1 LFGIKIVAIPSVDI
15 RYEFVLDFLAVLF
28 PIFSILASASGII
41 SANSVDEKHGKDNYI
56 EVGNDV
62 GEATGH
68 APGGSKE
75 NVTYIVEV
83 S

>member
-1 LFGIKIVAIPSVDI
+1 
-15 RYEFVLDFLAVLF
+15 
-28 PIFSILASASGII
+28 
-41 SANSVDEKHGKDNYI
+41 
-56 EVGNDV
+56 V

-83 S
+83 SWYSPEATAE